1 MLGALKVNEQKK
13 TTESQRRPIRCIV
26 VSDKMT
32 KSRVAVLER
41 LVKHPVVG
49 KYMKRST
56 RLMFHDET
64 NETHEGDVVLIK
76 PCRPMSARKK
86 FELVSVLRKRKGT

>member
-13 TTESQRRPIRCIV
+13 TTESHRRPVRCIV

-32 KSRVAVLER
+32 KSRVAVVER
-41 LVKHPVVG
+41 LVKHPIVE

-56 RLMFHDET
+56 RVMFHDEA
-64 NETHEGDVVLIK
+64 NETQEGDVVLIK
-76 PCRPMSARKK
+76 PCRPLSARKK